1 MKLLSLFI
9 LRLRRN
15 AIFLSLITAIALIPL
30 ALSYRNVLEVENLR
44 FEDRAH
50 IIQVKK
56 EAEMAL
62 YSDDNEAQ
70 ALDQESMD
78 YYKKLLELTTFYL
91 EKEHIQGKSQE
102 VLETELE
109 LYQTLQN
116 WEAKG
121 NRVNHF
127 TSSELAERI
136 IVYKKVLEQAL
147 TFHYPTAPK
156 DFYLTLLQFLPASI
170 YIIPLVVCSL
180 IVWLLMTDLSKHRGL
195 LFINGLTP
203 SQYATSLTLLALLLQ
218 VAIYA
223 LILFML
229 LLLAHQ
235 FQFTFQADYPLL
247 VGTNTLSTISI
258 REQLQKLLLVMAGVT
273 GFYLTFIRLA
283 TAKVLQ
289 TYKRK

>member
-1 MKLLSLFI
+1 MNLLSLFI
-9 LRLRRN
+9 LRLKRN
-15 AIFLSLITAIALIPL
+15 AIFLALMTAVALIPL
-30 ALSYRNVLEVENLR
+30 ALSYRNVLEAENLR
-44 FEDRAH
+44 FEDRTR

-56 EAEMAL
+56 EAEIIL
-62 YSDDNEAQ
+62 YADDKEAQ

-78 YYKKLLELTTFYL
+78 YYKKLLELATTYL

-136 IVYKKVLEQAL
+136 TIYKKVLEQTL

-156 DFYLTLLQFLPASI
+156 DFYLTLLQFLPVSN
-170 YIIPLVVCSL
+170 YMIPLIVCCL
-180 IVWLLMTDLSKHRGL
+180 LVWLLITDLSKHRGL
-195 LFINGLTP
+195 LFINGLSP
-203 SQYATSLTLLALLLQ
+203 GQYATSLTLLALLLQ

-235 FQFTFQADYPLL
+235 FRFTFQEKYPILI
-247 VGTNTLSTISI
+247 GANPQSTITVGK
-258 REQLQKLLLVMAGVT
+258 QLQKLLLEMAGVT
-273 GFYLTFIRLA
+273 CCYLVFIRLA
-283 TAKVLQ
+283 TAKILEK
-289 TYKRK
+289 YKRK

>member
-1 MKLLSLFI
+1 MNLLSLFI
-9 LRLRRN
+9 LRLKRN
-15 AIFLSLITAIALIPL
+15 AIFLALMTAVALIPL
-30 ALSYRNVLEVENLR
+30 ALSYRNVLEAENLR
-44 FEDRAH
+44 FEDRTR

-56 EAEMAL
+56 EAETYL
-62 YSDDNEAQ
+62 YADDKEAQ

-78 YYKKLLELTTFYL
+78 YYKKLLELTTTYL

-121 NRVNHF
+121 HNINHF
-127 TSSELAERI
+127 TNSELAERI
-136 IVYKKVLEQAL
+136 TVYKNVLEQAL
-147 TFHYPTAPK
+147 AFHYPTAPK
-156 DFYLTLLQFLPASI
+156 DVYLTLLQVLPASN
-170 YIIPLVVCSL
+170 YMIPLVICCL
-180 IVWLLMTDLSKHRGL
+180 LVWLLLTDLSKHRGL

-235 FQFTFQADYPLL
+235 FQFTFQENYPLL

-273 GFYLTFIRLA
+273 GFYLAVLRLA
-283 TAKVLQ
+283 TAKILEK
-289 TYKRK
+289 YKRK

>member
-30 ALSYRNVLEVENLR
+30 ALSYRNVLESENLR
-44 FEDRAH
+44 FEDRAR

-62 YSDDNEAQ
+62 YSDDNETQ

-78 YYKKLLELTTFYL
+78 YYKKLLELATAYL

-127 TSSELAERI
+127 TSGELAERI
-136 IVYKKVLEQAL
+136 TVYKKVLEQTL

-170 YIIPLVVCSL
+170 YMIPLVICCL
-180 IVWLLMTDLSKHRGL
+180 LVWLLMTDLSKHRGL
-195 LFINGLTP
+195 LFINGLSP
-203 SQYATSLTLLALLLQ
+203 GQYATSLTLLAFLLQ

-235 FQFTFQADYPLL
+235 FQFTFQENYPLL

-258 REQLQKLLLVMAGVT
+258 REQLQKLLLEMAGVT

>member
-30 ALSYRNVLEVENLR
+30 ALSYQNVLESENLR
-44 FEDRAH
+44 FEDRAR

-62 YSDDNEAQ
+62 YSDDKEAQ
-70 ALDQESMD
+70 TLDQESMD
-78 YYKKLLELTTFYL
+78 YYKKLLELATAYL

-102 VLETELE
+102 VLKTELE

-116 WEAKG
+116 WEAQG

-136 IVYKKVLEQAL
+136 TVYKKVLEQAL
-147 TFHYPTAPK
+147 TFHYSTAPK
-156 DFYLTLLQFLPASI
+156 DFYLTLLQVLPASI
-170 YIIPLVVCSL
+170 YMIPLVICCL
-180 IVWLLMTDLSKHRGL
+180 LTWLLMTDLSKHRGL
-195 LFINGLTP
+195 LFINGLSP
-203 SQYATSLTLLALLLQ
+203 GQYATSLTLLALLLQ
-218 VAIYA
+218 VAIYT

-235 FQFTFQADYPLL
+235 FQFTFQKDYPLL
-247 VGTNTLSTISI
+247 VDTNPLSTISI

-289 TYKRK
+289 RYKRK

>member
-30 ALSYRNVLEVENLR
+30 ALSYRNVLESENLR
-44 FEDRAH
+44 FEDRSR
-50 IIQVKK
+50 ITQVKI

-62 YSDDNEAQ
+62 YSDDNEAH

-78 YYKKLLELTTFYL
+78 YYKKLLELATTYL

-127 TSSELAERI
+127 TSGELAERI
-136 IVYKKVLEQAL
+136 TVYKKVLEQAL

-156 DFYLTLLQFLPASI
+156 DVYLTLLQVLPASI
-170 YIIPLVVCSL
+170 YVIPLVICCL
-180 IVWLLMTDLSKHRGL
+180 LTWLLMTDLSKHRGL
-195 LFINGLTP
+195 LFINGLSP

-218 VAIYA
+218 VTIYA

-235 FQFTFQADYPLL
+235 FQFTFQEDYPLL

-258 REQLQKLLLVMAGVT
+258 REQLQKLLLEMAGVT

>member
-30 ALSYRNVLEVENLR
+30 ALSYRNVLESENLR
-44 FEDRAH
+44 FEDRAR

-78 YYKKLLELTTFYL
+78 YYKKLLELVTTYL

-136 IVYKKVLEQAL
+136 TVYKKVLEQTL
-147 TFHYPTAPK
+147 TFHYSTAPK
-156 DFYLTLLQFLPASI
+156 DFYILYDLL
-170 YIIPLVVCSL
+170 
-180 IVWLLMTDLSKHRGL
+180 
-195 LFINGLTP
+195 
-203 SQYATSLTLLALLLQ
+203 ATSSCQYLYHPPCHLLSLS
-218 VAIYA
+218 
-223 LILFML
+223 
-229 LLLAHQ
+229 LASHDRP
-235 FQFTFQADYPLL
+235 FQTSWPPLYQW
-247 VGTNTLSTISI
+247 TNS
-258 REQLQKLLLVMAGVT
+258 
-273 GFYLTFIRLA
+273 
-283 TAKVLQ
+283 
-289 TYKRK
+289 

>member
-1 MKLLSLFI
+1 MNLLLLFI
-9 LRLRRN
+9 LRLKRN
-15 AIFLSLITAIALIPL
+15 AIFLSLITAIALIPF
-30 ALSYRNVLEVENLR
+30 AMSYRNVLEAENLR
-44 FEDRAH
+44 FEDRTR

-56 EAEMAL
+56 EAEIVL
-62 YSDDNEAQ
+62 YADDKEAQ

-78 YYKKLLELTTFYL
+78 YYKKLLELTTTYL

-109 LYQTLQN
+109 LYQTMQN
-116 WEAKG
+116 WEANG
-121 NRVNHF
+121 HNINHF
-127 TSSELAERI
+127 TNSELAERI
-136 IVYKKVLEQAL
+136 TVYKKVLEQAL

-156 DFYLTLLQFLPASI
+156 DFYLNLLQVLPASI
-170 YIIPLVVCSL
+170 YMIPLVICCL
-180 IVWLLMTDLSKHRGL
+180 LAWLLITDLSKHRGL
-195 LFINGLTP
+195 LFINGLSP

-223 LILFML
+223 LMLLML
-229 LLLAHQ
+229 LLLAQQ
-235 FQFTFQADYPLL
+235 FQFTFQEKYPI
-247 VGTNTLSTISI
+247 VIGTNTLSTISV
-258 REQLQKLLLVMAGVT
+258 REQLQKLLLEMAGVT

>member
-1 MKLLSLFI
+1 MNLLLLFI
-9 LRLRRN
+9 LRLKRN
-15 AIFLSLITAIALIPL
+15 AIFLSLITAIALIPF
-30 ALSYRNVLEVENLR
+30 AMSYRNVLEAENLR
-44 FEDRAH
+44 FEDRTR

-56 EAEMAL
+56 EAEIVL
-62 YSDDNEAQ
+62 YADDKEAQ

-78 YYKKLLELTTFYL
+78 YYKKLLELTTTYL

-109 LYQTLQN
+109 LYQTMQN
-116 WEAKG
+116 WEANG
-121 NRVNHF
+121 HNINHF
-127 TSSELAERI
+127 TNSELAERI
-136 IVYKKVLEQAL
+136 TVYKKVLEQNL

-156 DFYLTLLQFLPASI
+156 DVYLTLLQVLPASN
-170 YIIPLVVCSL
+170 YMIPLVICCL
-180 IVWLLMTDLSKHRGL
+180 LVWLLLTDLSKHRGL
-195 LFINGLTP
+195 LFINGLSP
-203 SQYATSLTLLALLLQ
+203 GQYASSLTLLALLLQ

-235 FQFTFQADYPLL
+235 FQFTFQEDYPLL
-247 VGTNTLSTISI
+247 VGTNTQSTISV
-258 REQLQKLLLVMAGVT
+258 REQLQKLLLEMAGVT
-273 GFYLTFIRLA
+273 CCYLVFIRLT

>member
-9 LRLRRN
+9 LRLKRN

-30 ALSYRNVLEVENLR
+30 ALSYRNVLEAENLR
-44 FEDRAH
+44 FEDRTR

-56 EAEMAL
+56 EAEIVL
-62 YSDDNEAQ
+62 YADDKEAQ

-78 YYKKLLELTTFYL
+78 YYKKLLELTTTYL

-109 LYQTLQN
+109 LYQTMQN
-116 WEAKG
+116 WEANG
-121 NRVNHF
+121 HNINHF
-127 TSSELAERI
+127 TNSELAERI
-136 IVYKKVLEQAL
+136 TVYKKVLEQNL

-156 DFYLTLLQFLPASI
+156 DVYLTLLQVLPASN
-170 YIIPLVVCSL
+170 YMIPLVICCL
-180 IVWLLMTDLSKHRGL
+180 LVWLLLTDLSKHRGL

-235 FQFTFQADYPLL
+235 FQFTFQEKYPI
-247 VGTNTLSTISI
+247 VIGTNTLSTISV
-258 REQLQKLLLVMAGVT
+258 REQLQKLLLEMAGVT

-283 TAKVLQ
+283 TAKILEK
-289 TYKRK
+289 YKRK

>member
-30 ALSYRNVLEVENLR
+30 ALSYRNVLESENLR
-44 FEDRAH
+44 FEDRAR

-62 YSDDNEAQ
+62 YSDDNETQ

-78 YYKKLLELTTFYL
+78 YYKKLLELATTYL

-102 VLETELE
+102 VLKTELE

-127 TSSELAERI
+127 TSGELAERI
-136 IVYKKVLEQAL
+136 TVYKKVLEQTL

-170 YIIPLVVCSL
+170 YMIPLVICCL
-180 IVWLLMTDLSKHRGL
+180 LVWLLITNLSKHRGL
-195 LFINGLTP
+195 LFINGLSP
-203 SQYATSLTLLALLLQ
+203 GQYATSLTLLAFLLQ

-235 FQFTFQADYPLL
+235 SQFTFQENYPLL

-258 REQLQKLLLVMAGVT
+258 REQLQKLLLEMAGVT

>member
-30 ALSYRNVLEVENLR
+30 ALSYRNVLEAENLR
-44 FEDRAH
+44 FEDRSR

-56 EAEMAL
+56 EAEIVL
-62 YSDDNEAQ
+62 YADDKEAQ

-78 YYKKLLELTTFYL
+78 YYKKLLELTTTYL

-109 LYQTLQN
+109 LYQTMQN
-116 WEAKG
+116 WEANG
-121 NRVNHF
+121 HNINHF
-127 TSSELAERI
+127 TNSELAERI
-136 IVYKKVLEQAL
+136 TVYKKVLEQTL

-156 DFYLTLLQFLPASI
+156 DFYMTLLQLLPASI
-170 YIIPLVVCSL
+170 YIIPLVICCL
-180 IVWLLMTDLSKHRGL
+180 LAWLLMIDLSKHRGL
-195 LFINGLTP
+195 LFINGLSP

-235 FQFTFQADYPLL
+235 FQFTFQEKYPI
-247 VGTNTLSTISI
+247 VIGTNTLSTISV
-258 REQLQKLLLVMAGVT
+258 REQLQKLLLEMAGVT

>member
-1 MKLLSLFI
+1 MNLLLLFI
-9 LRLRRN
+9 LRLKRN
-15 AIFLSLITAIALIPL
+15 AIFLALMTAVALIPL
-30 ALSYRNVLEVENLR
+30 ALSYRNVLEAENLR
-44 FEDRAH
+44 FEDRTR

-56 EAEMAL
+56 EAEIVL
-62 YSDDNEAQ
+62 YADDKEAQ
-70 ALDQESMD
+70 ALDQESKD
-78 YYKKLLELTTFYL
+78 YYKKLLELATTYL

-136 IVYKKVLEQAL
+136 TVYKNVLEQTL

-156 DFYLTLLQFLPASI
+156 DVYLTLLQLLPASN
-170 YIIPLVVCSL
+170 YMIPLVICCL
-180 IVWLLMTDLSKHRGL
+180 LVWLLMSDLSKHRGL
-195 LFINGLTP
+195 LFINGLSP

-235 FQFTFQADYPLL
+235 FQFTFQEDYPLL

>member
-1 MKLLSLFI
+1 MNLLSLFI
-9 LRLRRN
+9 LRLKRN
-15 AIFLSLITAIALIPL
+15 AIFLALMTAVALIPL
-30 ALSYRNVLEVENLR
+30 ALSYRNVLEAENLR
-44 FEDRAH
+44 FEDRTR

-56 EAEMAL
+56 EAEIVL
-62 YSDDNEAQ
+62 YADDKEAQ

-78 YYKKLLELTTFYL
+78 YYKKLLELTTTYL

-109 LYQTLQN
+109 LYQTMQN

-136 IVYKKVLEQAL
+136 TVYKNVLEQTL

-156 DFYLTLLQFLPASI
+156 DVYLTLLQFLPASN
-170 YIIPLVVCSL
+170 YIIPLVICCL
-180 IVWLLMTDLSKHRGL
+180 LAWLLMSDLSKHRGL
-195 LFINGLTP
+195 LFINGLSP
-203 SQYATSLTLLALLLQ
+203 GQYATNLTLLALLLQ

-229 LLLAHQ
+229 LLLAQQ
-235 FQFTFQADYPLL
+235 FQFTFQEHYPILI
-247 VGTNTLSTISI
+247 GTNPLSTITVGK
-258 REQLQKLLLVMAGVT
+258 QLQKLLLEMAGVT
-273 GFYLTFIRLA
+273 GFYLVFIRLA
-283 TAKVLQ
+283 TAKILEK
-289 TYKRK
+289 YKRK

>member
-1 MKLLSLFI
+1 MNLLSLFI
-9 LRLRRN
+9 LRLKRN
-15 AIFLSLITAIALIPL
+15 AIFLALMTAVALIPL
-30 ALSYRNVLEVENLR
+30 ALSYRNVLEAENLR
-44 FEDRAH
+44 FEDRTR

-56 EAEMAL
+56 EAETFL
-62 YSDDNEAQ
+62 YADDKEAQ

-78 YYKKLLELTTFYL
+78 YYKKLLELTTTYL

-121 NRVNHF
+121 HNINHF
-127 TSSELAERI
+127 TNSELAERI
-136 IVYKKVLEQAL
+136 TVYKKVLEQAL
-147 TFHYPTAPK
+147 TFHYSTAPK
-156 DFYLTLLQFLPASI
+156 DFYMTFLQLLPTSI
-170 YIIPLVVCSL
+170 YIIPLVICSL

-235 FQFTFQADYPLL
+235 FQFTFQEDYPLL

-258 REQLQKLLLVMAGVT
+258 REQLQKLLLEMAGVT
-273 GFYLTFIRLA
+273 GCYHIAIRLLIPSIIRFYC
-283 TAKVLQ
+283 K
-289 TYKRK
+289 

>member
-1 MKLLSLFI
+1 MNLLLLFI
-9 LRLRRN
+9 LRLKRN
-15 AIFLSLITAIALIPL
+15 AIFLSLITAIALIPF
-30 ALSYRNVLEVENLR
+30 AMSYRNVLEAENLR
-44 FEDRAH
+44 FEDRTR

-56 EAEMAL
+56 EAEIVL
-62 YSDDNEAQ
+62 YADDKEAQ

-78 YYKKLLELTTFYL
+78 YYKKLLELTTTYL

-109 LYQTLQN
+109 LYQTMQN
-116 WEAKG
+116 WEANG
-121 NRVNHF
+121 HNINHF
-127 TSSELAERI
+127 TNSELAERI
-136 IVYKKVLEQAL
+136 TVYKKVLEQNL

-156 DFYLTLLQFLPASI
+156 DVYLTLLQVLPASN
-170 YIIPLVVCSL
+170 YMIPLVICCL
-180 IVWLLMTDLSKHRGL
+180 LVWLLLTDLSKHRGL
-195 LFINGLTP
+195 LFINGLSP

-235 FQFTFQADYPLL
+235 FQFTFQEDYPLL
-247 VGTNTLSTISI
+247 VSTNTLSTISI
-258 REQLQKLLLVMAGVT
+258 REQLQKLLLEMAGVT
-273 GFYLTFIRLA
+273 CCYLVFIRLA

>member
-30 ALSYRNVLEVENLR
+30 ALSYRNVLEAENLR
-44 FEDRAH
+44 FEDRAR
-50 IIQVKK
+50 ITLVKK

-62 YSDDNEAQ
+62 YSDHNETQ

-78 YYKKLLELTTFYL
+78 YYKKLLELATTYL

-136 IVYKKVLEQAL
+136 TVYKKVLEQTL

-156 DFYLTLLQFLPASI
+156 DFYLTLLQVLPASI
-170 YIIPLVVCSL
+170 YMIPLIICCL
-180 IVWLLMTDLSKHRGL
+180 LVWLLMTDLSKHRGL
-195 LFINGLTP
+195 LFINGLSP
-203 SQYATSLTLLALLLQ
+203 GQYATSLTLLALLLQ

-229 LLLAHQ
+229 LILAHQ
-235 FQFTFQADYPLL
+235 FQFTFQENYPLL

-258 REQLQKLLLVMAGVT
+258 REQLQKLLLEMAGVT

>member
-1 MKLLSLFI
+1 MNLLLLFI
-9 LRLRRN
+9 LRLKRN
-15 AIFLSLITAIALIPL
+15 AIFLALMTAVALIPL
-30 ALSYRNVLEVENLR
+30 ALSYRNVLEAENLR
-44 FEDRAH
+44 FEDRAR
-50 IIQVKK
+50 ITQVKK

-78 YYKKLLELTTFYL
+78 YYKKLLELATAYL

-127 TSSELAERI
+127 TSGELAERI
-136 IVYKKVLEQAL
+136 TVYKKVLEQAL
-147 TFHYPTAPK
+147 TFHYSTAPK
-156 DFYLTLLQFLPASI
+156 DFYLNLLQVLPASN
-170 YIIPLVVCSL
+170 YMIPLVICCL
-180 IVWLLMTDLSKHRGL
+180 LVWLLLTDLSKHRGL
-195 LFINGLTP
+195 LFINGLSP
-203 SQYATSLTLLALLLQ
+203 GQYASSLTLLALLLQ

-223 LILFML
+223 LMLLML
-229 LLLAHQ
+229 LLLAQQ
-235 FQFTFQADYPLL
+235 FQFTFQEKYPI
-247 VGTNTLSTISI
+247 VIGTNTLSTISV
-258 REQLQKLLLVMAGVT
+258 REQLQKLLLEMAGVT

-283 TAKVLQ
+283 TAKALQ
-289 TYKRK
+289 RYKRK

>member
-1 MKLLSLFI
+1 MNTLTLFI
-9 LRLRRN
+9 LRLKRN
-15 AIFLSLITAIALIPL
+15 AIFLALMTAVALIPL
-30 ALSYRNVLEVENLR
+30 ALSYRNVLEAENLR
-44 FEDRAH
+44 FEDRTR

-56 EAEMAL
+56 EAETFL
-62 YSDDNEAQ
+62 YADDKEAQ

-78 YYKKLLELTTFYL
+78 YYKKLLELTTTYL

-121 NRVNHF
+121 HNINHF
-127 TSSELAERI
+127 TNSELAERI
-136 IVYKKVLEQAL
+136 TVYKKVLEQTL

-195 LFINGLTP
+195 LFINGLSP
-203 SQYATSLTLLALLLQ
+203 GQYATSLTLLALLLQ

-235 FQFTFQADYPLL
+235 FQFTFQENYPLL

-258 REQLQKLLLVMAGVT
+258 REQLQKLLLEMAGVT

-289 TYKRK
+289 RYKRK

>member
-30 ALSYRNVLEVENLR
+30 ALSYRNVLESENLR
-44 FEDRAH
+44 FEDRAR

-70 ALDQESMD
+70 ALNQESMD
-78 YYKKLLELTTFYL
+78 YYKKLLELATTYL

-136 IVYKKVLEQAL
+136 TVYKKVLEQAL
-147 TFHYPTAPK
+147 TFHYSTAPK
-156 DFYLTLLQFLPASI
+156 DVYLNLLQVLPASI
-170 YIIPLVVCSL
+170 YMIPLL
-180 IVWLLMTDLSKHRGL
+180 ICCLLAWLLMTDLSKHRGL
-195 LFINGLTP
+195 LFINGLSP
-203 SQYATSLTLLALLLQ
+203 GQYATSLTLLALLLQ

-235 FQFTFQADYPLL
+235 FQFTFQEDYPLL
-247 VGTNTLSTISI
+247 VGTNTQSTISV
-258 REQLQKLLLVMAGVT
+258 REQLQKLLLEMAGVT

-289 TYKRK
+289 RYKLK

>member
-30 ALSYRNVLEVENLR
+30 ALSYRNVLESENLR
-44 FEDRAH
+44 FEDRAR

-62 YSDDNEAQ
+62 YSDDNETQ

-78 YYKKLLELTTFYL
+78 YYKKLLELATAYL

-127 TSSELAERI
+127 TSGELAERI
-136 IVYKKVLEQAL
+136 TVYKKVLEQTL

-170 YIIPLVVCSL
+170 YMIPLVICCL
-180 IVWLLMTDLSKHRGL
+180 LVWLLITDLSKHRGL
-195 LFINGLTP
+195 LFINGLSP
-203 SQYATSLTLLALLLQ
+203 GQYATSLTLLAFLLQ

-235 FQFTFQADYPLL
+235 FQFTFQENYPLL

-258 REQLQKLLLVMAGVT
+258 REQLQKLLLEMAGVT

>member
-30 ALSYRNVLEVENLR
+30 ALSYRNVLESENLR
-44 FEDRAH
+44 FEDRAR

-78 YYKKLLELTTFYL
+78 YYKKLLELATTYL
-91 EKEHIQGKSQE
+91 EMEHIQGKSQE

-116 WEAKG
+116 WETKG

-136 IVYKKVLEQAL
+136 AVYEKVLEQAL

-156 DFYLTLLQFLPASI
+156 DVYLTLLQVLPASI
-170 YIIPLVVCSL
+170 YMIPLVICCL
-180 IVWLLMTDLSKHRGL
+180 LAWLLMTDLSKHRGL

-235 FQFTFQADYPLL
+235 FQFTFQEDYPLL
-247 VGTNTLSTISI
+247 VGTNTQSTISV

-273 GFYLTFIRLA
+273 CCYLVFIRLA

>member
-1 MKLLSLFI
+1 MNLLLLFI
-9 LRLRRN
+9 LRLKRN
-15 AIFLSLITAIALIPL
+15 AIFLSLITAIALIPF
-30 ALSYRNVLEVENLR
+30 AMSYRNVLEAENLR
-44 FEDRAH
+44 FEDRTR

-56 EAEMAL
+56 EAEIVL
-62 YSDDNEAQ
+62 YADDKEAQ

-78 YYKKLLELTTFYL
+78 YYKKLLELTTTYL

-109 LYQTLQN
+109 LYQTMQN
-116 WEAKG
+116 WEANG
-121 NRVNHF
+121 HNINHF
-127 TSSELAERI
+127 TNSELAERI
-136 IVYKKVLEQAL
+136 TVYKKVLEQTL
-147 TFHYPTAPK
+147 TFHYSTAPK
-156 DFYLTLLQFLPASI
+156 DFYMTFLQLLPASI
-170 YIIPLVVCSL
+170 YIIPLVICCL
-180 IVWLLMTDLSKHRGL
+180 LAWLLMTDLSKHRGL

-218 VAIYA
+218 VAIYV

-235 FQFTFQADYPLL
+235 FQFTFQEDYPLL
-247 VGTNTLSTISI
+247 VGTNPQSTITVGK
-258 REQLQKLLLVMAGVT
+258 QLQKLLLEMAGVT

>member
-1 MKLLSLFI
+1 MNLLLLFI
-9 LRLRRN
+9 LRLKRN
-15 AIFLSLITAIALIPL
+15 AIFLALMTAVALIPL
-30 ALSYRNVLEVENLR
+30 ALSYRNVLEAENLR
-44 FEDRAH
+44 FEDRTR
-50 IIQVKK
+50 IIQIKK

-70 ALDQESMD
+70 VLDQESMD
-78 YYKKLLELTTFYL
+78 YYKKLLELATAYL

-127 TSSELAERI
+127 TSGELAERI
-136 IVYKKVLEQAL
+136 TVYKKVLEQAL
-147 TFHYPTAPK
+147 TFHYSTAPK
-156 DFYLTLLQFLPASI
+156 DFYMTFLQLLPTSI
-170 YIIPLVVCSL
+170 YIIPLVICSL

-195 LFINGLTP
+195 LFINGLSP
-203 SQYATSLTLLALLLQ
+203 GQYVTSLTQLALLLQ

-235 FQFTFQADYPLL
+235 FQFTFQEDYPLL

-258 REQLQKLLLVMAGVT
+258 REQLQKLLLEMAGVT

>member
-1 MKLLSLFI
+1 MNLLLLFI
-9 LRLRRN
+9 LRLKRN
-15 AIFLSLITAIALIPL
+15 AIFLALMTAVALIPL
-30 ALSYRNVLEVENLR
+30 ALSYRNVLEYENLR
-44 FEDRAH
+44 FEDRAR
-50 IIQVKK
+50 IIQIKK

-70 ALDQESMD
+70 VLDQESMD
-78 YYKKLLELTTFYL
+78 YYKKLLELATAYL

-127 TSSELAERI
+127 TSGELAERI
-136 IVYKKVLEQAL
+136 TVYKKVLEQAL
-147 TFHYPTAPK
+147 TFHYSTAPK
-156 DFYLTLLQFLPASI
+156 DFYMTFLQLLPNSI
-170 YIIPLVVCSL
+170 YMIPLVICCL
-180 IVWLLMTDLSKHRGL
+180 LAWLLMTDLSKHRGL
-195 LFINGLTP
+195 LFINGLSP
-203 SQYATSLTLLALLLQ
+203 GQYATSLTLLALLLQ
-218 VAIYA
+218 VAIYT

-229 LLLAHQ
+229 LLLANQ
-235 FQFTFQADYPLL
+235 FQFTFQEDYPLL
-247 VGTNTLSTISI
+247 VGTNILSTISI

-283 TAKVLQ
+283 TAKILEK
-289 TYKRK
+289 YKRK

>member
-1 MKLLSLFI
+1 MNLLLLFI
-9 LRLRRN
+9 LRLKRN
-15 AIFLSLITAIALIPL
+15 AIFLSLITAIALIPF
-30 ALSYRNVLEVENLR
+30 AMSYRNVLEAENLR
-44 FEDRAH
+44 FEDRSR

-56 EAEMAL
+56 EAEIVL
-62 YSDDNEAQ
+62 YADDKEAQ

-78 YYKKLLELTTFYL
+78 YYKKLLELTTTYL

-109 LYQTLQN
+109 LYQTMQN
-116 WEAKG
+116 WEANG
-121 NRVNHF
+121 HNINHF
-127 TSSELAERI
+127 TNSELAERI
-136 IVYKKVLEQAL
+136 TVYKKVLEQTL

-156 DFYLTLLQFLPASI
+156 DVYLTLLQLLPASI
-170 YIIPLVVCSL
+170 YIIPLVICCL
-180 IVWLLMTDLSKHRGL
+180 LAWLLMTDLSKHRGL
-195 LFINGLTP
+195 LFINGLSP

-235 FQFTFQADYPLL
+235 FQFTFQEKYPI
-247 VGTNTLSTISI
+247 VIGTNTLSTISI
-258 REQLQKLLLVMAGVT
+258 REQLQKLLLEMAGVT

-283 TAKVLQ
+283 TAKALQ
-289 TYKRK
+289 RYKRK

>member
-15 AIFLSLITAIALIPL
+15 AIFLSLITAIALIPF
-30 ALSYRNVLEVENLR
+30 ALSYRNVLETENLR
-44 FEDRAH
+44 FEDRAR
-50 IIQVKK
+50 ITQVKK
-56 EAEMAL
+56 EAEIAL

-70 ALDQESMD
+70 ALDQESID
-78 YYKKLLELTTFYL
+78 YYKKLLELATAYL

-127 TSSELAERI
+127 TNSELAERI
-136 IVYKKVLEQAL
+136 TVYKKVLEQAL
-147 TFHYPTAPK
+147 TFHYSTAPK
-156 DFYLTLLQFLPASI
+156 DFYMTLLQVLPASN
-170 YIIPLVVCSL
+170 YMIPLVICSL

-235 FQFTFQADYPLL
+235 FQFTFQEDYPLL
-247 VGTNTLSTISI
+247 VGTNTLSPISI
-258 REQLQKLLLVMAGVT
+258 REQLQKLLLEMAGVT
-273 GFYLTFIRLA
+273 CCYLVFIRLA